1 LNVSITVTVVE
12 AWNAHRLPED
22 LRMISSLKRLWRDR
36 RGNTLA
42 IAGAALPLVLGSA
55 GLASDTIQWTL
66 WKRQL
71 QRAADSAAA
80 AGVYAIASGKAV
92 GTCTDI
98 AGSTYANPVAYDLK
112 KNNQVGI
119 PTTCTVTNPP
129 SVGGYTADANAVR
142 VALAIQKKL
151 SFSGMFMNAAPTITA
166 TATATIVPSGE
177 YCVKSLINLPDT
189 GIDATG
195 STVVDLGCGMITNS
209 TSMAAAV
216 ATGNA
221 SVKATPIAA
230 VGGIPASDN
239 WGTGTVLQPFT
250 LATDDPFAN
259 VPIPTPTSPCQN
271 FNYSENKPNGSPIT
285 ITPAAGEI
293 MCFKSDINIQGDVT
307 FGPGVYVIDG
317 ASMSMNNNN
326 AKLTCNNCT
335 FVLTTSGTDMSKI
348 GDVDLTGG
356 KLTMTP
362 PSSGTYKG
370 ILFYQDRRA
379 TLENGVE
386 INGNS
391 TSKIEGALYFPRADL
406 TFNGTAGMNTD
417 CMQIVSWKVKFTG
430 NSGISNS
437 CPSWSGASSFTGKKI
452 RMVE

>member
-1 LNVSITVTVVE
+1 
-12 AWNAHRLPED
+12 
-22 LRMISSLKRLWRDR
+22 MISSLKRLWRDR

-92 GTCTDI
+92 GTCADI

-166 TATATIVPSGE
+166 TATATIVPSGD
-177 YCVKSLINLPDT
+177 YCVKSLVNLPVT

-195 STVVDLGCGMITNS
+195 STVVNLGCGMITNS
-209 TSMAAAV
+209 TSMSAAV

-221 SVKATPIAA
+221 SVAASPIAA

-250 LATDDPFAN
+250 LAQDDPFAN
-259 VPIPTPTSPCQN
+259 VPAPSASDFPAGACPSVTVNPNNSATLDPGC
-271 FNYSENKPNGSPIT
+271 YSSLNLKGN
-285 ITPAAGEI
+285 
-293 MCFKSDINIQGDVT
+293 VT
-307 FGPGVYVIDG
+307 LNPGVYILDAG
-317 ASMSMNNNN
+317 SITTTSQASVSC
-326 AKLTCNNCT
+326 TGCT
-335 FVLTTSGTDMSKI
+335 FVLTNRDPSSTATI
-348 GDVDLTGG
+348 GGVQMNGG
-356 KLTMTP
+356 ANINIVAPT
-362 PSSGTYKG
+362 SGTYKG

-379 TLENGVE
+379 TLSNSQTV
-386 INGNS
+386 NGNS
-391 TSKIEGALYFPRADL
+391 ASKFEGALYFPRADL
-406 TFNGTAGMNTD
+406 TFNGTSGMNTN
-417 CMQIVSWKVKFTG
+417 CLQIVSWTVKFTG
-430 NSGISNS
+430 NSAVSNT
-437 CPSWSGASSFTGKKI
+437 CPAGSGASSFTGKKI